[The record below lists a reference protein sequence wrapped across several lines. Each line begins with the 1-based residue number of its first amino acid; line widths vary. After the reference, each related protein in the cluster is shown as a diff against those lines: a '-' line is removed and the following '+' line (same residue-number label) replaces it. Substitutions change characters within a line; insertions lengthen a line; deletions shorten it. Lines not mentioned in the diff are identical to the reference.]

1 MSQDFSKTFATLAY
15 SLRPQI
21 DQELAKEM
29 ESYVVKVGAILQ
41 SWEAIAEFNGSL
53 QGKRRGEQ
61 YVCRSVGCLMPL
73 FKKKRAVFHRVQ
85 FDLSEEE
92 RLYEREDHEEDAG
105 HCFCWIENSA
115 NSQVNFG

>member
-61 YVCRSVGCLMPL
+61 YVCRSVGCLLSL
-73 FKKKRAVFHRVQ
+73 FKENVLCSTGPNLTCLRKNAFMNEKTMKKMQATFPVGLRIPLILR
-85 FDLSEEE
+85 
-92 RLYEREDHEEDAG
+92 
-105 HCFCWIENSA
+105 
-115 NSQVNFG
+115 